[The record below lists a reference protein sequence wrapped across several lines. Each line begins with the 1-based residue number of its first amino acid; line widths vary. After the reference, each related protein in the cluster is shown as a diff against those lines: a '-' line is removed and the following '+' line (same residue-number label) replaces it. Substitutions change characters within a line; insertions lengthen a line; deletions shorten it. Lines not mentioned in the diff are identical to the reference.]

1 MAEFTA
7 LTEMGITRFKEI
19 SHYTLRQE
27 GAAVDVLKIYYD
39 RAKGSFLPTSRKYKF
54 GRATK
59 TVRTDSGT
67 NGTSEVHEISP
78 FLQRALSELDSL
90 VERRRHT
97 VDDRAALLEDI
108 DHLEQVLQ
116 TKLEEIRGRVEKLK

>member
-1 MAEFTA
+1 MAQFKA
-7 LTEMGITRFKEI
+7 LSEMGITRFNEI

-27 GAAVDVLKIYYD
+27 GVAVDVLKIYYD

-59 TVRTDSGT
+59 TVRTDSAS
-67 NGTSEVHEISP
+67 NARSEVHEISP

-108 DHLEQVLQ
+108 DHLEQVMQ
-116 TKLEEIRGRVEKLK
+116 AKIQEIRSRVEKLK

>member
-1 MAEFTA
+1 MSQYTA

-27 GAAVDVLKIYYD
+27 GAAIDVLKIYYD
-39 RAKGSFLPTSRKYKF
+39 RAKGSLLPTSRKYKF

-59 TVRTDSGT
+59 TVRIDSGT
-67 NGTSEVHEISP
+67 NGTGEVNEISP

-97 VDDRAALLEDI
+97 VDDKAALLEDI
-108 DHLEQVLQ
+108 NHLEQVMQ
-116 TKLEEIRGRVEKLK
+116 AKIQEIRERVERLK

>member
-1 MAEFTA
+1 MSQNAA

-27 GAAVDVLKIYYD
+27 GATLDVLKIYYD

-59 TVRTDSGT
+59 TVRVDSGT

-97 VDDRAALLEDI
+97 GDDKAALLEDI
-108 DHLEQVLQ
+108 NHLEQVMQ
-116 TKLEEIRGRVEKLK
+116 AKIREIRERVEQLK